1 MRRFI
6 VPAFVSVLLF
16 SSGASAQYY
25 QDSSAVVVRNWYR
38 QFLHREAEPSGL
50 TGWSDMLRQGA
61 QPAQV
66 LADILGGDEYSQ
78 IAGGTSEGF
87 VRTLF
92 RVRRHHVGDAHPR
105 RFRHARVR
113 PERARHPAELHA
125 GQRRPQPPD
134 AGERKRRAAGRL
146 HAVHCQ
152 QRSST
157 VCGEM
162 DPTYSVRLAKLLAL
176 TV

>member
-16 SSGASAQYY
+16 TSGASAQYY
-25 QDSSAVVVRNWYR
+25 QDSSVVVVRNWYR

-92 RVRRHHVGDAHPR
+92 RDLTGREPATSDMNYWLARLSAGTNRDVAYEMLLQFPQNWSAPGAPIGVRVY
-105 RFRHARVR
+105 
-113 PERARHPAELHA
+113 
-125 GQRRPQPPD
+125 
-134 AGERKRRAAGRL
+134 GRGL
-146 HAVHCQ
+146 YWPS
-152 QRSST
+152 RI
-157 VCGEM
+157 G
-162 DPTYSVRLAKLLAL
+162 RWR
-176 TV
+176 